1 MQRKTTVL
9 CAVIM
14 AFTAL
19 LIISNVQELYSA
31 DVKMSQGCS
40 NEALVGSYGT
50 YRTGTTLDG
59 PIASVSIVKFDA
71 NGNMSIKQHT
81 SRNGDL
87 EFGKFTARIQVAADC
102 TVKVF
107 GDDGTQ
113 ISSGVIVDDGDGFFL
128 LNRNLGA
135 TTVLVGRRIHAK

>member
-9 CAVIM
+9 SAMII

-19 LIISNVQELYSA
+19 LIISNVQELYST

-40 NEALVGSYGT
+40 NETLNGSYGT
-50 YRTGTTLDG
+50 YRTGTTPDG

-71 NGNMSIKQHT
+71 TGNMSIKQHT
-81 SRNGDL
+81 SRNGVL
-87 EFGKFTARIQVAADC
+87 EFNKTTGRIQVNADC

-107 GDDGTQ
+107 GDTGTQ

-128 LNRNLGA
+128 LNRNPGV